1 MQIIL
6 GLLALIIVGAFLAAK
21 FEAISH
27 EKKMHILKLAAALF
41 ALLWL
46 YEASVD
52 HGDEEV
58 RELYNAFKQ
67 GKTILCREQAVTPE
81 HFYFETGTESFVS
94 TDENGSLSGLVFPA
108 GECEIKSE

>member
-6 GLLALIIVGAFLAAK
+6 GLFALIIVVTLLAAK

-27 EKKMHILKLAAALF
+27 QKKMHILKLTALLF
-41 ALLWL
+41 AILWL

-52 HGDEEV
+52 HSDERV
-58 RELYNAFKQ
+58 RELYNAFRQ
-67 GKTILCREQAVTPE
+67 GKTIVCEEQEVTQE

-94 TDENGSLSGLVFPA
+94 TEEKGPLSGLIYPA
-108 GECEIKSE
+108 SECEIKSE